1 MEDEINPRTGQVFY
15 GRCHEDIINICKVL
29 NIDGGR
35 MSKINPDRIRYFM
48 DLVEQLIDGYLEEYY
63 FTPIRPYNQMM
74 PDGHTKLIFPGR
86 LRKVAQYW
94 AAGLLLQTEFQA
106 LEPNANEAVEKYIED
121 SKKETFQM
129 TFYNQRLQ
137 GQCLKSATS
146 RTFPPSMQPAM
157 PPSENI

>member
-1 MEDEINPRTGQVFY
+1 MSDEINLRTGGPY
-15 GRCHEDIINICKVL
+15 YAGSYENIIMICKVL

-35 MSKINPDRIRYFM
+35 LARINPDRIRYFM

-63 FTPIRPYNQMM
+63 FTPIRPFNNVMM
-74 PDGHTKLIFPGR
+74 DGTTKLVFPGR

-94 AAGLLLQTEFQA
+94 ASGLLLQTEFQG
-106 LEPNANEAVEKYIED
+106 LEPNANDAVERYIED

-129 TFYNQRLQ
+129 TFYNQRLP
-137 GQCLKSATS
+137 GQVMKSAVS
-146 RTFPPSMQPAM
+146 RTFPPSLQPAM